1 MDPDWLIIEPVTYD
15 CLVVGG
21 GVIGLLVAYELSG
34 AGLRVCLIDRG
45 TPGREASWAGAG
57 VLPPHRALPQD
68 TAIEKLATASA
79 DLHPQ
84 WAQQLREQTGIDN
97 GYRRC
102 GGIHVARTRQLADR
116 LDQAVDCWRQRH
128 VAVEPMGPDDLFSLE
143 PSLAPAKSNHVP
155 RFLAA
160 YLLPD
165 ESQIRNPWHLR
176 ALLVACRLRGV
187 DIMAGVTAEGFNVR
201 RDRVVAIRTTAGNLC
216 ADRICLTC
224 GCWTAALTAK
234 LGFTAKIAPIRGQI
248 VLLTTGAVSPRR
260 IITEGRR
267 YLVPRPDRRI
277 LVGSTEEE
285 AGFDCHTTGAGVAGL
300 LAFALEIA
308 PVLSEAEVK
317 TTWAGLRPGTADRK
331 PYIGVVPGLD
341 NVLIA
346 AGHFRSG
353 LQLSTGTAVVMRQLV
368 CGESPDFELE
378 ELSPLRHDPSS
389 A

>member
-1 MDPDWLIIEPVTYD
+1 
-15 CLVVGG
+15 LVVGG
-21 GVIGLLVAYELSG
+21 GVIGLSVAYELSG

-57 VLPPHRALPQD
+57 VLPPPCALPRED
-68 TAIEKLATASA
+68 AIEKLATASSR
-79 DLHPQ
+79 LHPQ
-84 WAQQLREQTGIDN
+84 WAQRLREETGIDN

-102 GGIHVARTRQLADR
+102 GGIHLARTPQLADELER
-116 LDQAVDCWRQRH
+116 DVARWRQRN
-128 VAVEPMGPDDLFSLE
+128 VVVEPMGPDDLVSLE

-165 ESQIRNPWHLR
+165 ESQIRNPRHLR
-176 ALLVACRLRGV
+176 ALLLACRLRGV
-187 DIMAGVTAEGFNVR
+187 DIMAGVTAEGFDVR
-201 RDRVVAIRTTAGNLC
+201 QDQVAAVRTTAGNLC

-234 LGFTAKIAPIRGQI
+234 LGFTAKIVPIRGQI

-260 IITEGRR
+260 IIREGRR

-285 AGFDCHTTGAGVAGL
+285 AGYDCHTTGAGVAGL

-308 PVLSEAEVK
+308 PGLSEAEVK
-317 TTWAGLRPGTADRK
+317 TSWAGLRPGTADRK
-331 PYIGVVPGLD
+331 PYIGVAPGLN

-368 CGESPDFELE
+368 CGDPPDFEVE
-378 ELSPLRHDPSS
+378 ELSPLRHDASS